1 MSHRFFALPESKAAK
16 ADTALVEADEAH
28 FGRLENRLSR
38 RVGEVSARL
47 DELRTSGV
55 RGGQA
60 ALERDLEVHA
70 MTAELRMLRRFA
82 LDLCLGRVVGED
94 GAEPVYIG
102 RIGLTDADGTPLL
115 VDWRAPAAEPFFA
128 ATRAQPMGMATRRR
142 YRWSRGRVVDYWD
155 EVFGEPASGGAA
167 HHAAL
172 DEDSALIASLG
183 ASRTSRMR
191 DVLGT
196 IQADQDE
203 IIRASSRGAL
213 VVDGGPGTGKTV
225 VALHRAAYLLYADPQ
240 VDESRG
246 GVLIVGPHRPYL
258 AYVADV
264 LPSLGEEG
272 VLTCTL
278 EDLVPEGADARP
290 EEDPQVAQLKASA
303 RWREAID
310 RGVRFY
316 EEAPTV
322 RLTLES
328 AAGDVRVTARDW
340 ADAFD
345 AHDIGAPHN
354 EARTQVWEAL
364 VERLASKT
372 DDGERELDLLVAE
385 YARHD
390 ELRRTFNH
398 AWPSLDPTNVVEDLF
413 SVPAYLKLCA
423 PWLSAEEIRVLQRES
438 PREWTTSDLPLL
450 DLARARVGDPGAEE
464 RRRAR
469 EAEAKAQREEMTKV
483 VDELMDAD
491 DSELGLMKSLRHGD
505 LRDALIDEAAL
516 PEERRNRMEGPF
528 AHVIV
533 DEAQELTDAQWQV
546 LLQRCPSRSFTV
558 VGDRAQARSGFPETW
573 EERLERAGLRE
584 ANVES
589 LKFNYRTPSEV
600 MEVAAPAIREAL
612 PDANV
617 PESVRASGMPVVRA
631 GVAELDTIVT
641 EWLAGSDEGV
651 ACVIGGT
658 ESETAVV
665 GAQSR
670 VSVLD
675 PVSAKG
681 LEFDLVV
688 LVRLEEFG
696 TGITGAVDR
705 YVAMTRSTQS
715 LAILG

>member
-1 MSHRFFALPESKAAK
+1 MPHTYFALPESKAAK
-16 ADTALVEADEAH
+16 ASTDLIAADDAH
-28 FGRLENRLSR
+28 FARLADRLSR
-38 RVGEVSARL
+38 RIAEVSDRL
-47 DELRTSGV
+47 DELRSSGV

-60 ALERDLEVHA
+60 ALERDLEVHS

-82 LDLCLGRVVGED
+82 LDLCLGRIVGEAGED
-94 GAEPVYIG
+94 PVYIG

-128 ATRAQPMGMATRRR
+128 ATRARPMGVAARRR
-142 YRWSRGRVVDYWD
+142 YRWNRGRVVDYWD
-155 EVFGEPASGGAA
+155 EVFGDPGAGESGD
-167 HHAAL
+167 AAL

-183 ASRTSRMR
+183 ASRTEKMR

-203 IIRASSRGAL
+203 IIRASSRGPL

-240 VDESRG
+240 VEASRG

-278 EDLVPEGADARP
+278 SDLVPEGEHARP
-290 EEDPQVAQLKASA
+290 EPDPRVARIKSSA

-316 EEAPTV
+316 EEAPTEK
-322 RLTLES
+322 LTLES
-328 AAGDVRVTARDW
+328 AGGDVRVTARDW

-345 AHDIGAPHN
+345 SFDIGAPHN
-354 EARTQVWEAL
+354 EARSQVWDAL
-364 VERLASKT
+364 VERLAKKGN
-372 DDGERELDLLVAE
+372 DAGREFELVSAE
-385 YARHD
+385 YARSEDLH
-390 ELRRTFNH
+390 RIFNH
-398 AWPSLDPTNVVEDLF
+398 AWPSLDPTNVVEDMF

-423 PWLSAEEIRVLQRES
+423 PWLSREEVALLQREN
-438 PREWTTSDLPLL
+438 PREWTREDLPLL
-450 DLARARVGDPGAEE
+450 DAARARVGDPGAE
-464 RRRAR
+464 RRRRER
-469 EAEAKAQREEMTKV
+469 EAADRAQRAEMEKV

-505 LRDALIDEAAL
+505 LRDALVDQAAL
-516 PEERRNRMEGPF
+516 PAERRNRMDGPF
-528 AHVIV
+528 SHVIV
-533 DEAQELTDAQWQV
+533 DEAQELSDAEWQV

-558 VGDRAQARSGFPETW
+558 VGDRAQARAGFSETW
-573 EERLERAGLRE
+573 AERLDRVGLRD
-584 ANVES
+584 ARTAS

-600 MEVAAPAIREAL
+600 MNEAAPVIRAAL

-617 PESVRASGMPVVRA
+617 PESVRSSGIPVRR
-631 GVAELDTIVT
+631 GSVAEGPEI
-641 EWLAGSDEGV
+641 LAGWLRDNDEGV
-651 ACVIGGT
+651 ACVIDAT
-658 ESETAVV
+658 DVETSFA
-665 GAQSR
+665 ADTPR

-688 LVRLEEFG
+688 LVRPEEFG
-696 TGITGAVDR
+696 EGVAGAVDR
-705 YVAMTRSTQS
+705 YVAMTRSTQQLVI
-715 LAILG
+715 LA

>member
-1 MSHRFFALPESKAAK
+1 MPHTYFALPESKSAK
-16 ADTALVEADEAH
+16 AAPDLVAADDAH
-28 FGRLENRLSR
+28 FARLADRLSR
-38 RVGEVSARL
+38 RMAEVTERL
-47 DELRTSGV
+47 AELRSSGV
-55 RGGQA
+55 SGGQA
-60 ALERDLEVHA
+60 ALERDLEVHS

-82 LDLCLGRVVGED
+82 LDLCLGRIDGEA
-94 GAEPVYIG
+94 GEEPVYIG

-128 ATRAQPMGMATRRR
+128 ATRAHPMGVAARRR
-142 YRWSRGRVVDYWD
+142 YRWNRGRVVDYWD
-155 EVFGEPASGGAA
+155 EVFGDPGSGEGSG
-167 HHAAL
+167 AAL

-183 ASRTSRMR
+183 ASRTEKMR

-203 IIRASSRGAL
+203 IIRASSRGPL

-240 VDESRG
+240 VEASRG

-278 EDLVPEGADARP
+278 SDLVPEGEDARR
-290 EEDPQVAQLKASA
+290 EADPRVAALKSSA

-316 EEAPTV
+316 EEAPTEK
-322 RLTLES
+322 LTLES
-328 AAGDVRVTARDW
+328 AGGDVRVTARDW

-345 AHDIGAPHN
+345 SYDIGAPHN
-354 EARTQVWEAL
+354 EARSQVWDAL
-364 VERLASKT
+364 VERLAAKGN
-372 DDGERELDLLVAE
+372 DDGREFELVSAE
-385 YARHD
+385 YARSED
-390 ELRRTFNH
+390 LRRIFNH
-398 AWPSLDPTNVVEDLF
+398 SWPSLDPTNVVEDMF
-413 SVPAYLKLCA
+413 SVPAYLRLCA
-423 PWLSAEEIRVLQRES
+423 PWLSREEVALLQREN
-438 PREWTTSDLPLL
+438 PREWTREDLPLL
-450 DLARARVGDPGAEE
+450 DAARARVGDPGAEQ
-464 RRRAR
+464 RRRKQEAAAR
-469 EAEAKAQREEMTKV
+469 AQRAEMEKV

-505 LRDALIDEAAL
+505 LRDALVDQAAL
-516 PEERRNRMEGPF
+516 PAERTNRMGGPF
-528 AHVIV
+528 SHVIV
-533 DEAQELTDAQWQV
+533 DEAQELSDAEWQV
-546 LLQRCPSRSFTV
+546 LLERCPSRSFTV
-558 VGDRAQARSGFPETW
+558 VGDRAQARAGFAETW
-573 EERLERAGLRE
+573 SERLERVGLHGARV
-584 ANVES
+584 AS

-600 MEVAAPAIREAL
+600 MDEAAPVIRTAL

-617 PESVRASGMPVVRA
+617 PESVRSSGIDVRR
-631 GVAELDTIVT
+631 GDPAELESVVT
-641 EWLAGSDEGV
+641 DWLAGAEEGV
-651 ACVIGGT
+651 ACIIGAT
-658 ESETAVV
+658 DEEAFFASDVP
-665 GAQSR
+665 R

-688 LVRLEEFG
+688 LVRPEEFG
-696 TGITGAVDR
+696 EGVTGAVDR

-715 LAILG
+715 LVVLN

>member
-1 MSHRFFALPESKAAK
+1 MSHTYFALPDAASAKAAPDLIA
-16 ADTALVEADEAH
+16 ADDAH
-28 FGRLENRLSR
+28 FARLADRLSR
-38 RVGEVSARL
+38 RVAEVTDRL
-47 DELRTSGV
+47 GELRTSGV

-60 ALERDLEVHA
+60 ALERDLEEHS

-82 LDLCLGRVVGED
+82 LDLCLGRIVGET
-94 GAEPVYIG
+94 GEEPVYIG

-128 ATRAQPMGMATRRR
+128 ATRAHPMGVTARRR
-142 YRWSRGRVVDYWD
+142 YRWNRGRIVDYWD
-155 EVFGEPASGGAA
+155 EVFGDPGSGDSTD
-167 HHAAL
+167 AAL

-183 ASRTSRMR
+183 ASRTEKMR

-203 IIRASSRGAL
+203 IIRASSRGPL

-240 VDESRG
+240 VEASRG

-278 EDLVPEGADARP
+278 SDLVPEGERARP
-290 EEDPQVAQLKASA
+290 ESDPRVAALKSSA

-316 EEAPTV
+316 EEAPTE

-328 AAGDVRVTARDW
+328 AGGDVRVTARDW

-345 AHDIGAPHN
+345 AYDIGAPHN
-354 EARTQVWEAL
+354 EARTQVWDAL
-364 VERLASKT
+364 VERLAAKGN
-372 DDGERELDLLVAE
+372 DAGRELELVSAE
-385 YARHD
+385 YARSED
-390 ELRRTFNH
+390 LRRIFNH
-398 AWPSLDPTNVVEDLF
+398 AWPSLDPTNVVEDMF
-413 SVPAYLKLCA
+413 SVPAYLGLCA
-423 PWLSAEEIRVLQRES
+423 PWLSPEDVALLQREN
-438 PREWTTSDLPLL
+438 PREWTREDLPLL
-450 DLARARVGDPGAEE
+450 DAARARVGDPGAEQ
-464 RRRAR
+464 RRRER
-469 EAEAKAQREEMTKV
+469 EAAARAQRAEMEKV

-505 LRDALIDEAAL
+505 LRDALVDQAAL
-516 PEERRNRMEGPF
+516 PVERGSRMAGPF
-528 AHVIV
+528 SHVIV
-533 DEAQELTDAQWQV
+533 DEAQELSDAEWQV
-546 LLQRCPSRSFTV
+546 LLERCPSRSFTV
-558 VGDRAQARSGFPETW
+558 VGDRAQARAGFAETW
-573 EERLERAGLRE
+573 AERLDRVGLRG
-584 ANVES
+584 ARTAS

-600 MEVAAPAIREAL
+600 MDEAAPVIRAAL

-617 PESVRASGMPVVRA
+617 PESVRSSGVPVRR
-631 GVAELDTIVT
+631 GTIAELESVVT
-641 EWLAGSDEGV
+641 TWLANAEEGV
-651 ACVIGGT
+651 ACIIAATDV
-658 ESETAVV
+658 ETSFAKEHP
-665 GAQSR
+665 R

-688 LVRLEEFG
+688 LVRPEKFG
-696 TGITGAVDR
+696 DGVSGAVDR

-715 LAILG
+715 LVVLN

>member
-1 MSHRFFALPESKAAK
+1 MPHTYFALPVSKNAKAAPDLIA
-16 ADTALVEADEAH
+16 ADDAH
-28 FGRLENRLSR
+28 FARLADRLSR
-38 RVGEVSARL
+38 RIAEVTGRL
-47 DELRTSGV
+47 GQLRTSGV

-60 ALERDLEVHA
+60 ALERDLEEHS

-82 LDLCLGRVVGED
+82 LDLCLGRIVGEE
-94 GAEPVYIG
+94 GEEPVYIG

-128 ATRAQPMGMATRRR
+128 ATRAHPMGVTARRR
-142 YRWSRGRVVDYWD
+142 YRWNRGRVIDYWD
-155 EVFGEPASGGAA
+155 EVFGDPGSGDSTD
-167 HHAAL
+167 AAL

-183 ASRTSRMR
+183 ASRTEKMR

-240 VDESRG
+240 VEDSRG

-278 EDLVPEGADARP
+278 SDLVPEGELARP
-290 EEDPQVAQLKASA
+290 EADPQVAALKSSA

-316 EEAPTV
+316 EEAPTEK
-322 RLTLES
+322 LTLES
-328 AAGDVRVTARDW
+328 AGGDVRVTARDW

-345 AHDIGAPHN
+345 TYDIGAPHN
-354 EARTQVWEAL
+354 EARTQVWDAL
-364 VERLASKT
+364 VERLAAKGN
-372 DDGERELDLLVAE
+372 DAGRELELVSAE
-385 YARHD
+385 YAASED
-390 ELRRTFNH
+390 LRRIFNH
-398 AWPSLDPTNVVEDLF
+398 AWPSLDPTNVVEDMF
-413 SVPAYLKLCA
+413 SVPAYLRLCV
-423 PWLSAEEIRVLQRES
+423 PWLSREEVALLQREN
-438 PREWTTSDLPLL
+438 PREWTLEDLPLL
-450 DLARARVGDPGAEE
+450 DAARARVGDPHTEQ
-464 RRRAR
+464 RRRER
-469 EAEAKAQREEMTKV
+469 EAADRAQRAEMEKV

-505 LRDALIDEAAL
+505 LRDALVDEAPL
-516 PEERRNRMEGPF
+516 PAERHNRMEGPF
-528 AHVIV
+528 SHVIV
-533 DEAQELTDAQWQV
+533 DEAQELSDAEWQV
-546 LLQRCPSRSFTV
+546 LMQRCPSRSFTV
-558 VGDRAQARSGFPETW
+558 VGDRAQARAGFSETW
-573 EERLERAGLRE
+573 EDRLDRVGLRG
-584 ANVES
+584 ARTAS

-600 MEVAAPAIREAL
+600 MDEAAPVIRAAL

-617 PESVRASGMPVVRA
+617 PESVRSSGIPVRRES
-631 GVAELDTIVT
+631 VAELETVVT
-641 EWLAGSDEGV
+641 DWLAGTEEGV
-651 ACVIGGT
+651 ACIIGGT
-658 ESETAVV
+658 DVETAF
-665 GAQSR
+665 AEDIPR

-688 LVRLEEFG
+688 IVRPEEFG
-696 TGITGAVDR
+696 DGVSGAVDR

-715 LAILG
+715 LVMLS